1 MNTKLIIGSTVLF
14 AIAAFIFQESRNKGL
29 ESDQKELQA
38 ELAAKGLASQSNH
51 SNEATTSTLASPS
64 SKDNSEQLAKAE
76 EKLAQLA
83 EFMSHPAPHQIYKEQ
98 QKAMVE
104 LTPLFAGLT
113 HQDVLSIIPAG
124 PYNFAELEDDDENID
139 PRLGSVFVAIQL
151 LAQQNPPEGLL
162 LISEIEKESSSSEE
176 IDYFRLNA
184 FRGWSRSAPE
194 EAVAW
199 YEQQRVAGAT
209 GLDDLAILAIA
220 SKAIVDPAEA
230 LTAALDNTDS
240 KALKTSLWSL
250 QENIKDLAGHQRLLA
265 HLNAAHEERPNLT
278 ELTKFRTNYLNNLNR
293 TLIDEHFKDA
303 AKFVAENYGPE
314 EQRDFA
320 EHLSRMSGLPEPAKW
335 ASWLTEHG
343 NEKFCK
349 RFVSAAWGMR
359 DPKGAGE
366 WLSQQPE
373 SPLIQAIVHDYAF
386 QLALVD
392 KPAANEWAQTLPE
405 SKGKQ
410 KLLRQIKNR

>member
-1 MNTKLIIGSTVLF
+1 MNIKLIIGSTVVF
-14 AIAAFIFQESRNKGL
+14 ALAAFIFQELRNKDL

-38 ELAAKGLASQSNH
+38 KLTAKNLTNQPNH
-51 SNEATTSTLASPS
+51 SNEATTSPLSSPS
-64 SKDNSEQLAKAE
+64 QRDKSEQLAKAE
-76 EKLAQLA
+76 EKLAQLV
-83 EFMSHPAPHQIYKEQ
+83 EIMSHPAPHQVYKEE
-98 QKAMVE
+98 KKVMVE
-104 LTPLFAGLT
+104 LTSLIAGLT
-113 HQDVLSIIPAG
+113 HQDVLSIIPTG

-162 LISEIEKESSSSEE
+162 LISKIEKESSSSEE

-199 YEQQRVAGAT
+199 YEQQRAAGAT

-220 SKAIVDPAEA
+220 AKAIVDPAGA
-230 LTAALDNTDS
+230 LTGALDNTDK
-240 KALKTSLWSL
+240 KALTASLWSL

-265 HLNAAHEERPNLT
+265 QLNNAHEEKPNLT
-278 ELTKFRTNYLNNLNR
+278 ELTKFRTNYLRNLNR
-293 TLIDEHFKDA
+293 TLTDEHFKDA

-314 EQRDFA
+314 EQQNFA
-320 EHLSRMSGLPEPAKW
+320 EHLSRIGGLPEPAKW

-373 SPLIQAIVHDYAF
+373 SPLKEAIVHDYAF
-386 QLALVD
+386 QLALID

-410 KLLRQIKNR
+410 KLLRKIKNR